1 MNYCHVCEGDRET
14 YGEMDPG
21 KGVVLK
27 CCVCRAAVREAV
39 APSAPAASA
48 APAPTL
54 AAVTVERAAPRAIPG
69 APLTASALLAAAA
82 TRRAAVGAAL
92 AEMEALQAEA
102 RILDRILAAA
112 EPLN

>member
-1 MNYCHVCEGDRET
+1 MTYCHICEHETET

-27 CCVCRAAVREAV
+27 CCVCK
-39 APSAPAASA
+39 APSRV
-48 APAPTL
+48 APAPVAAL
-54 AAVTVERAAPRAIPG
+54 AIVPVAPRPPRIVEAPVPPAA

-82 TRRAAVGAAL
+82 ARRAAVGAAL
-92 AEMEALQAEA
+92 AEMASLQAEA
-102 RILDRILAAA
+102 LVLDRILAAA